1 MGFEMKQNRHN
12 KIVQIIEKHAVETQE
27 ELADYLREEGF
38 CVTQATVSR
47 DIRELKLTKIPTGE
61 GHQKYIILKDEV
73 ENINSR
79 LIRVL
84 REGYI
89 SMTQAQNI
97 IVIRTVSGMAMAVAA
112 AIDAM
117 KMDEVAGC
125 IAGDDTIFVAVKT
138 TEETSIVMD
147 RIRGEV

>member
-1 MGFEMKQNRHN
+1 MKQNRHN
-12 KIVQIIEKHAVETQE
+12 KIVQIIEKHAVETHE

-47 DIRELKLTKIPTGE
+47 DIRELKLTKIPAGE